1 MPSAAVERFWRKNK
15 LQGKNKYLIGYIIW
29 AVDILVILLSFAL
42 ATYVRYQNFRDMR
55 DKTMHFYIGVLL
67 VLVGTVY
74 NFATDANRDYIK
86 RTVWQEGTAVFKY
99 VITLVIGSIA
109 IAYMLQLAE
118 QFSRLVMFY
127 FGIFDFLLML
137 FAHQALKWILKTY
150 WKSGDTA
157 VKLLVVSEKDV
168 LMPTIR
174 HLQHRIEINYSI
186 VGAVCLDEDLT
197 GEEIRGVK
205 IISSRED
212 FIDKVTGLPVDEV
225 FIHTPNISQ
234 KALNDMIEA
243 LGDMGVTVHYCIEL
257 NNIAGST
264 QVGTFGTYSVIS
276 YINGTGRYRALILK
290 RVMDI
295 VGALIG
301 LAITAVVT
309 PFVALAIKLDSP
321 GPVFFSQIRIGRNGR
336 RFKIYKFRSM
346 RTDAEEIKEKLEDQ
360 NEMNGLM
367 FKMKNDPRITR
378 VGAFIRKTSID
389 ELPQFWN
396 ILKGDMSLVGTRPPT
411 EGEFEQYTQYYRRR
425 ISMTPG
431 LTGMWQVSG
440 RSEIEDF
447 DDVVKLDLQYIDN
460 WSLGLDIRILIKT
473 VGVVL
478 FGRGAS

>member
-1 MPSAAVERFWRKNK
+1 M
-15 LQGKNKYLIGYIIW
+15 QGKDKYIIGY
-29 AVDILVILLSFAL
+29 AVWGIDMAMIMVSFVI
-42 ATYVRYQNFRDMR
+42 ATYIRYFNFRDMR
-55 DKTMHFYIGVLL
+55 DKSMHFYIGVVLM
-67 VLVGTVY
+67 LVGTVY
-74 NFATDANRDYIK
+74 HFALDASRDYIK
-86 RTVWQEGTAVFKY
+86 RTIWREGTAVFKY
-99 VITLVIGSIA
+99 VIFIA
-109 IAYMLQLAE
+109 FGTIAVAYMLQLAE
-118 QFSRLVMFY
+118 QFSRLVMLY
-127 FGIFDFLLML
+127 FVIIDFILTLLV
-137 FAHQALKWILKTY
+137 HQSFKGLLKTY

-157 VKLLVVSEKDV
+157 VKLLVVSEKDI

-197 GEEIRGVK
+197 GEVIRGVEV
-205 IISSRED
+205 ISSRQD
-212 FIDKVTGLPVDEV
+212 FIKKITPLALDEV
-225 FIHTPNISQ
+225 LIHTPNISQ
-234 KALNDMIEA
+234 NALNEMIEA
-243 LGDMGVTVHYCIEL
+243 LGDMGVTVHYCVEL
-257 NNIAGST
+257 PNIAGST
-264 QVGTFGTYSVIS
+264 QVGTFGTYSVVS

-290 RVMDI
+290 RAMDI
-295 VGALIG
+295 AGGLVGM
-301 LAITAVVT
+301 AITAIVT

-321 GPVFFSQIRIGRNGR
+321 GPVFFSQVRIGRNGR

-346 RTDAEEIKEKLEDQ
+346 RTDAEEIKKNLEDQ

-367 FKMKNDPRITR
+367 FKIKDDPRITK

-411 EGEFEQYTQYYRRR
+411 EDEFEKYTHHYRRR

-440 RSEIEDF
+440 RSDIDDF

-460 WSLGLDIRILIKT
+460 WSIGLDIRILIKT
-473 VGVVL
+473 VGVVI

>member
-1 MPSAAVERFWRKNK
+1 M
-15 LQGKNKYLIGYIIW
+15 QGKSKYLVGYVVWGIDMVVIVVSFII
-29 AVDILVILLSFAL
+29 
-42 ATYVRYQNFRDMR
+42 ATYLRYHNFRDMR
-55 DKTMHFYIGVLL
+55 DKSMHFYICVVLI
-67 VLVGTVY
+67 LVGTIY
-74 NFATDANRDYIK
+74 NFGIDASRDFIK
-86 RTVWQEGTAVFKY
+86 RTIWKEGTAVFKY
-99 VITLVIGSIA
+99 NIALVVGTIA
-109 IAYMLQLAE
+109 IAYGVQLAE

-127 FGIFDFLLML
+127 FAIADSVLML
-137 FAHQALKWILKTY
+137 FAHQLFKWVLKTY
-150 WKSGDTA
+150 WRSGDSA
-157 VKLLVVSEKDV
+157 VKLLVVSEKEI

-205 IISSRED
+205 VIASKND
-212 FIDKVTGLPVDEV
+212 FINKVTALPVDEV
-225 FIHTPNISQ
+225 FIHTPGISQ
-234 KALNDMIEA
+234 SALNEMISA

-257 NNIAGST
+257 TNIAGST
-264 QVGTFGTYSVIS
+264 QVGTFGTYSVVS

-290 RVMDI
+290 RFIDI
-295 VGALIG
+295 IGSLVG
-301 LAITAVVT
+301 LAITAVIT

-321 GPVFFSQIRIGRNGR
+321 GPVFFSQVRIGRNGR

-346 RTDAEEIKEKLEDQ
+346 RMDAEEEKKDLENQ

-367 FKMKNDPRITR
+367 FKIKEDPRITK

-389 ELPQFWN
+389 ELPQFYN

-411 EGEFEQYTQYYRRR
+411 EDEFEKYSGHYRRR

-440 RSEIEDF
+440 RSDIEDF

-473 VGVVL
+473 VGVVI